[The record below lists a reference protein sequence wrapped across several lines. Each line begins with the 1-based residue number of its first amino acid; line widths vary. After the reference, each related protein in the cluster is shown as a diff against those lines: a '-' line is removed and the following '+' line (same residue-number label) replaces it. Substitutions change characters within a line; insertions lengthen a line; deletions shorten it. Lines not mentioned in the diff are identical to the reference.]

1 MPDFFVP
8 MRNIVRAYI
17 EKQQLL
23 SGDGPVLVGLSG
35 GADSVALLALLV
47 QLDYPCVA
55 LHCNFHLR
63 GDESVRD
70 EQFAREM
77 ARTQDV
83 PFYKIDFDTTAYGA
97 EHHLSIEMAARELR
111 YNWFEEMRLRLGA
124 QAIAVAHHRDDSV
137 ETVLMNLVRGTGIR
151 GLGGIRP
158 KNGYVVRPLLA
169 VSRSEIL
176 DWLAEQQL
184 SYVTDSTNLSD
195 AYTRNFIRL
204 RVLPLLEELNPSV
217 KAAIARTADH
227 LAETEAIYLHVVEKA
242 RRELLEED
250 FRIPIA
256 RLMEYPSPATI
267 LYELLKPYGFTRQV
281 ADDVFRSLTGESGK
295 MCYSPDYRLLKDREY
310 LLLSPVKKEEEQE
323 YTFTADDIVEEI
335 WRGPVELS
343 FFKSVITTDFCF
355 RKDKHIAYFDYDK
368 LSFPLTLRKWK
379 EGDWFIPFGMK
390 GRKKLSDYFSDHKF
404 SRMDK
409 EQTWLLCSGE
419 NILWIVG
426 ERSDNRYCIDKT
438 TKSVL
443 VVNFFSTKIIE

>member
-8 MRNIVRAYI
+8 MRNIVRTYI

-77 ARTQDV
+77 ARTLDV
-83 PFYKIDFDTTAYGA
+83 PFYKIDFDTTAYGV

-151 GLGGIRP
+151 GVGGIRS

-242 RRELLEED
+242 RRELVKED
-250 FRIPIA
+250 LRIPIA

-267 LYELLKPYGFTRQV
+267 LYELLKPYGFIRQV

-295 MCYSPDYRLLKDREY
+295 MFYSTDYRLLKDREY

-323 YTFTADDIVEEI
+323 YTFTADDIVEEV

-343 FFKSVITTDFCF
+343 ERINVSPILITTNS
-355 RKDKHIAYFDYDK
+355 R
-368 LSFPLTLRKWK
+368 FP
-379 EGDWFIPFGMK
+379 
-390 GRKKLSDYFSDHKF
+390 
-404 SRMDK
+404 
-409 EQTWLLCSGE
+409 
-419 NILWIVG
+419 
-426 ERSDNRYCIDKT
+426 
-438 TKSVL
+438 
-443 VVNFFSTKIIE
+443 

>member
-8 MRNIVRAYI
+8 MRNIVRTYI

-77 ARTQDV
+77 ARTLDV
-83 PFYKIDFDTTAYGA
+83 PFYKIDFDTTAYGV

-151 GLGGIRP
+151 GVGGIRP

-242 RRELLEED
+242 RRELVKED
-250 FRIPIA
+250 LRIPIA

-267 LYELLKPYGFTRQV
+267 LYELLKPYGFIRQV
-281 ADDVFRSLTGESGK
+281 ADDVFRSLMGESGK
-295 MCYSPDYRLLKDREY
+295 MFCSTDYRLLKDREY

-323 YTFTADDIVEEI
+323 YTFTADDIVEEV

-426 ERSDNRYCIDKT
+426 ERSDNRFCIDKT

>member
-1 MPDFFVP
+1 

-23 SGDGPVLVGLSG
+23 TSNDRVLVGFSG
-35 GADSVALLALLV
+35 GADSVALLSLLV
-47 QLDYPCVA
+47 QLDYSCIA

-63 GDESVRD
+63 GEESIRD
-70 EQFAREM
+70 ERFAEET
-77 ARTQDV
+77 AHALGV
-83 PFYKIDFDTTAYGA
+83 PFYKIDFDTTNYAT

-111 YNWFEEMRLRLGA
+111 YNWFEEMRQRLEA

-137 ETVLMNLVRGTGIR
+137 ETVLMNLIRGTGIR

-158 KNGYVVRPLLA
+158 RNGYVIRPLLA
-169 VSRSEIL
+169 VSRSDIL
-176 DWLAEQQL
+176 EWLDQQQL
-184 SYVTDSTNLSD
+184 AYVVDSTNLSD

-217 KAAIARTADH
+217 KTAIARTADH
-227 LAETEAIYLHVVEKA
+227 LSDAEVMYLHMLEKA
-242 RRELLEED
+242 RNELMKEGY
-250 FRIPIA
+250 RIPIA

-267 LYELLKPYGFTRQV
+267 LYELLKPYGFARQV
-281 ADDVFRSLTGESGK
+281 SDDIFRSLTKESGK
-295 MCYSPDYRLLKDREY
+295 QFYSPGYRLLKDREY
-310 LLLSPVKKEEEQE
+310 LLLSPSAKLEMQE
-323 YTFTADDIVEEI
+323 YTITSGDVMKEI
-335 WRGPVELS
+335 WHGPLELS
-343 FFKSVITTDFCF
+343 FSKSVINTDFII

-404 SRMDK
+404 SRIDK
-409 EQTWLLCSGE
+409 EQIWLLCSGE

-443 VVNFFSTKIIE
+443 IVNFFSTKITE

>member
-1 MPDFFVP
+1 

-23 SGDGPVLVGLSG
+23 AGRAPVLVGFSG
-35 GADSVALLALLV
+35 GADSVALLSLLV
-47 QLDYPCVA
+47 QLDYSCIA

-70 EQFAREM
+70 EQFAAET
-77 ARTQDV
+77 ARTLGV
-83 PFYKIDFDTTAYGA
+83 PFYKIDFDTTGYADK
-97 EHHLSIEMAARELR
+97 HHLSIEMAARELR
-111 YNWFEEMRLRLGA
+111 YNWFEEMRQQLGG

-137 ETVLMNLVRGTGIR
+137 ETVMMNLIRGTGIR

-158 KNGYVVRPLLA
+158 KNGYVVRPLLP

-176 DWLAEQQL
+176 AWLEQQQL

-217 KAAIARTADH
+217 KTAIARTADH
-227 LAETEAIYLHVVEKA
+227 LADTEAIFLYMVEKA
-242 RRELLEED
+242 RKELLD
-250 FRIPIA
+250 DDRRIPIA
-256 RLMEYPSPATI
+256 RLMQYPSPATI

-281 ADDVFRSLTGESGK
+281 TDDIFHSLTKESGK
-295 MCYSPDYRLLKDREY
+295 QFYSPFYRLLKDREY
-310 LLLSPVKKEEEQE
+310 LLLAPVNKEEALE
-323 YTFTADDIVEEI
+323 YTITTNEIMEEI
-335 WRGPVELS
+335 WRGPIELS
-343 FFKSVITTDFCF
+343 FFKSVITTDFSI

-368 LSFPLTLRKWK
+368 LTFPLTLRKWK

-404 SRMDK
+404 SRIEK
-409 EQTWLLCSGE
+409 EQAWLLCSGE

-426 ERSDNRYCIDKT
+426 ERSDNRFCIDKT

-443 VVNFFSTKIIE
+443 IVNFFRQK

>member
-1 MPDFFVP
+1 
-8 MRNIVRAYI
+8 MRNIVRTYI

-77 ARTQDV
+77 ARTLDV
-83 PFYKIDFDTTAYGA
+83 PFYKIDFDTAAYGA

-227 LAETEAIYLHVVEKA
+227 LAETEAIYLYVVEKA
-242 RRELLEED
+242 RRELLKED

-295 MCYSPDYRLLKDREY
+295 MFYSPDYRLLKDREY
-310 LLLSPVKKEEEQE
+310 LLLSPVKKEEERE
-323 YTFTADDIVEEI
+323 YTFTVDDIVEEV

-426 ERSDNRYCIDKT
+426 ERSDNRFCIDKT

>member
-1 MPDFFVP
+1 

-17 EKQQLL
+17 EKHQLL
-23 SGDGPVLVGLSG
+23 ADGRPVLVGFSG
-35 GADSVALLALLV
+35 GADSVALLGLLV
-47 QLDYPCVA
+47 QLGYPCVA

-63 GDESVRD
+63 GDESLRD
-70 EQFAREM
+70 ERFAEET
-77 ARTQDV
+77 ACKLGV
-83 PFYKIDFDTTAYGA
+83 PFHKTDFDTTAYA
-97 EHHLSIEMAARELR
+97 ALHHLSIEMAARELR
-111 YNWFEEMRLRLGA
+111 YNWFEEMRQRLGA

-137 ETVLMNLVRGTGIR
+137 ETVLMNLIRGTGVR

-176 DWLAEQQL
+176 AWLEEQQL
-184 SYVTDSTNLSD
+184 NYVTDSTNLSD

-217 KAAIARTADH
+217 KTAIARTAYH
-227 LAETEAIYLHVVEKA
+227 LSDAEAIYIYMVEKA
-242 RRELLEED
+242 RRELMEGDDL
-250 FRIPIA
+250 RIPIA

-267 LYELLKPYGFTRQV
+267 LYELLKPYGFARQV
-281 ADDVFRSLTGESGK
+281 VDDVFRSLAGESGK
-295 MCYSPDYRLLKDREY
+295 QFYSASYRLLKDREY
-310 LLLSPVKKEEEQE
+310 LQLSPVAPADIQE
-323 YTFTADDIVEEI
+323 YVITSGSILENN
-335 WRGPVELS
+335 WQGPVELS
-343 FFKSVITTDFCF
+343 FLKTVITTDFNI

-368 LSFPLTLRKWK
+368 LSFPLTLRRWK
-379 EGDWFIPFGMK
+379 EGDWFVPFGMK

-409 EQTWLLCSGE
+409 EQVWLLCSGE

-426 ERSDNRYCIDKT
+426 ERSDNRFRVDKA

-443 VVNFFSTKIIE
+443 VVNFFRQK

>member
-1 MPDFFVP
+1 

-17 EKQQLL
+17 EKHQLL
-23 SGDGPVLVGLSG
+23 ADGRPVLVGFSG
-35 GADSVALLALLV
+35 GADSVALLSLLV
-47 QLDYPCVA
+47 QLGYPCVA

-63 GDESVRD
+63 GDESMRD
-70 EQFAREM
+70 ERFAKET
-77 ARTQDV
+77 ARKLGVSFHKT
-83 PFYKIDFDTTAYGA
+83 DFDTTAYA
-97 EHHLSIEMAARELR
+97 ALHHLSIEMAARELR
-111 YNWFEEMRLRLGA
+111 YNWFEEMRQQLGA

-137 ETVLMNLVRGTGIR
+137 ETVLMNMIRGTGVR

-176 DWLAEQQL
+176 AWLEQQQL
-184 SYVTDSTNLSD
+184 TYVTDSTNLSD

-217 KAAIARTADH
+217 KTAIARTADH
-227 LAETEAIYLHVVEKA
+227 LSDTEVIYIYMVEKA
-242 RRELLEED
+242 RRELIDDDL
-250 FRIPIA
+250 RIPIA

-281 ADDVFRSLTGESGK
+281 ADDVYRSLAGESGK
-295 MCYSPDYRLLKDREY
+295 LFYSASYRLLKDREY
-310 LLLSPVKKEEEQE
+310 LLLSPVASEEMQE
-323 YTFTADDIVEEI
+323 YALTSCNISDNN
-335 WRGPVELS
+335 WQGPIELS
-343 FFKSVITTDFCF
+343 FLKTVITTDFNI
-355 RKDKHIAYFDYDK
+355 RKDKNIAYFDYDK
-368 LSFPLTLRKWK
+368 LSFPLTLRRWK
-379 EGDWFIPFGMK
+379 EGDWFVPFGMK

-409 EQTWLLCSGE
+409 EQVWLLCSGE

-426 ERSDNRYCIDKT
+426 ERSDDRFRVDKT

-443 VVNFFSTKIIE
+443 VVNFFRQK